1 MTNVKANRPKRRF
14 SINGLFD
21 PGPQSFR
28 TRRTCAGTKASWGGT
43 KQVGGD
49 QKAGGPENLLALR
62 AEGTRVPS

>member
-28 TRRTCAGTKASWGGT
+28 TRRTCAGDQ
-43 KQVGGD
+43 QVGGD

-62 AEGTRVPS
+62 TEGTRVSS